1 MSSARWAGIVCRVL
15 VLVAVS
21 GIAVGA
27 ESPNRGRLSVAV
39 ATPDVETIVRA
50 VGGNQV
56 ETFSLFR
63 GCILRKD
70 LAVEPGATG
79 RLAKADAIV
88 WSGFLGE
95 SAAIQASLNAETAGE
110 QRGAGSKPLWIDVSR
125 GATRVNVP
133 VSACFGD
140 VEAAFVAGDPF
151 YWLNPHNGPVIAR
164 NVAKVLGTLQPE
176 KRAYYMANAAAFT
189 NALEKDIA
197 RWKEELKPLAK
208 LRVFSTQ
215 CGWQNFSRMGGP
227 SFMVCKGTPGSL
239 PTPKLL
245 LDQVIQAKAQI
256 VLLDP
261 NAPPE
266 YGMAFREQVG
276 LSVIDLPSSVDDI
289 PSAKSYSDLFEN
301 LVRSLRKAVVV
312 PQQSAQR

>member
-1 MSSARWAGIVCRVL
+1 MSSARWGWIICQVL
-15 VLVAVS
+15 ALVAVS
-21 GIAVGA
+21 GIADGA
-27 ESPNRGRLSVAV
+27 ESPKRGRLSVAV

-63 GCILRKD
+63 GCILRKN
-70 LAVEPGATG
+70 LAVEPHATG
-79 RLAKADAIV
+79 RLAKADVIV

-95 SAAIQASLNAETAGE
+95 SAAIQASLNRETAGE
-110 QRGAGSKPLWIDVSR
+110 GTAGSKPLWIDVSR

-151 YWLNPHNGPVIAR
+151 FWLNPHNGPVIAR
-164 NVAKVLGTLQPE
+164 NVAKALGTLQPE
-176 KRAYYMANAAAFT
+176 KRAYYTANAAAFT
-189 NALEKDIA
+189 KALEKDIA

-227 SFMVCKGTPGSL
+227 SFMACKGTPGSL

-245 LDQVIQAKAQI
+245 FDQVIQAKAQI

-266 YGMAFREQVG
+266 YGMAFREQPG
-276 LSVIDLPSSVDDI
+276 LSVIDLPSSVDGI
-289 PSAKSYSDLFEN
+289 PNAKSYSDLFEN
-301 LVRSLRKAVVV
+301 LVRSLRKALGE

>member
-1 MSSARWAGIVCRVL
+1 MKSTKKSWLLPYIL
-15 VLVAVS
+15 VLLALA
-21 GIAVGA
+21 GMAVGG

-39 ATPDVETIVRA
+39 AAPNVEAIVMA

-63 GCILRKD
+63 GCVLRKD
-70 LAVEPGATG
+70 LAVEPAVRS
-79 RLAKADAIV
+79 RLTKADAIV

-95 SAAIQASLNAETAGE
+95 SAAVQSSLNQEAAGK
-110 QRGAGSKPLWIDVSR
+110 GVPASKPAWIDVSH
-125 GATRVNVP
+125 GTTRVNVP

-140 VEAAFVAGDPF
+140 VETAFVPGDPF
-151 YWLNPHNGPVIAR
+151 FWLNPENGPVIAR
-164 NVAKVLGTLQPE
+164 NVAKGLAALQPE
-176 KRAYYMANAAAFT
+176 KRAYYTANAEAFT
-189 NALEKDIA
+189 KALKKDIV

-227 SFMVCKGTPGSL
+227 SFMVCKGTPGEL
-239 PTPKLL
+239 PSPKLL
-245 LDQVIQAKAQI
+245 LERVTQAKVQV

-261 NAPPE
+261 NTPPE
-266 YGMAFREQVG
+266 YGAAFREQPELTVM
-276 LSVIDLPSSVDDI
+276 DLPSSLGDL
-289 PSAKSYSDLFEN
+289 PSAKSYNDLFDN
-301 LVRSLRKAVVV
+301 LVASLRKAALT